1 MDKVNVS
8 LIGVGRMGQFHLN
21 VISQINNINL
31 SGIYDADENHLNEIS
46 QKYNI
51 RKFNNIDEV
60 IDNADAVIIASP
72 TTIHHFEIAKK
83 AVEKGK
89 HVLVEKPMTET
100 YAQALELEE
109 IVKQKNVILQVG
121 HVERFNG
128 AVQELHHIIEKPY
141 LIEARRLAP
150 FTPRITDVG
159 VVFDIMIHD
168 LDIVTSL
175 VKKPIIRFSASGK
188 RIRTKNEDI
197 ASALLEF
204 EDSTIATISAS
215 RVTQEKIRTLAI
227 STEEAYFILDYATQD
242 ITIHRQ
248 AASQSNIKT
257 SVGINYKQESIIER
271 VFIHRDNPLKL
282 EDEHFANCIL
292 GKDKRF
298 VSIEDDVNTIKLT
311 EAILKEIKK
320 TW

>member
-1 MDKVNVS
+1 MEKVNIS

-21 VISQINNINL
+21 VINQINSINL
-31 SGIYDADENHLNEIS
+31 TGIYDTDKKHLNEIS
-46 QKYNI
+46 SKYNLNS
-51 RKFNNIDEV
+51 FGSLEEATDEC
-60 IDNADAVIIASP
+60 DAVIIASP
-72 TTIHHFEIAKK
+72 TKFHFDIAKK
-83 AVEKGK
+83 SVQKGK
-89 HVLVEKPMTET
+89 HVLVEKPMTEN
-100 YAQALELEE
+100 YIQAQELEK
-109 IVKQKNVILQVG
+109 IVKEKNIIFQVG

-128 AVQELHHIIEKPY
+128 AVQELHHIIENPY

-175 VKKPIIRFSASGK
+175 VKKPLIRFSANGK
-188 RIRTKNEDI
+188 RIKTKNEDI

-204 EDSTIATISAS
+204 EGNTIATISAS

-248 AASQSNIKT
+248 AASQSKIKT
-257 SVGINYKQESIIER
+257 SIGINYTQESIIER

-292 GKDKRF
+292 GKDKKL
-298 VSIEDDVNTIKLT
+298 VSIEDDVRTIKLT
-311 EAILKEIKK
+311 ESILNKIKE

>member
-21 VISQINNINL
+21 VISQINSINL
-31 SGIYDADENHLNEIS
+31 KGIYDADENHLNEVS
-46 QKYNI
+46 NKYNI
-51 RKFNNIDEV
+51 NKFNSLDEA
-60 IDNADAVIIASP
+60 IDNSEAVIIASP
-72 TTIHHFEIAKK
+72 TKFHFEIAKK
-83 AVEKGK
+83 ALEKGK

-100 YAQALELEE
+100 YAQAKELQE
-109 IVKQKNVILQVG
+109 IVNKKNLILQVG

-175 VKKPIIRFSASGK
+175 VKKPVIRFSASGK
-188 RIRTKNEDI
+188 RVRTNNEDI

-204 EDSTIATISAS
+204 EDETIATISAS
-215 RVTQEKIRTLAI
+215 RITQEKIRTLAI
-227 STEEAYFILDYATQD
+227 STEDAYFILDYATQD

-248 AASQSNIKT
+248 ASSESKIKT
-257 SVGINYKQESIIER
+257 SIGINYTQESIIER

-298 VSIEDDVNTIKLT
+298 VSVENDVNTIKLT
-311 EAILKEIKK
+311 EDILKKIKE

>member
-1 MDKVNVS
+1 MDKVNIS

-21 VISQINNINL
+21 VVSQINQINL

-46 QKYNI
+46 KKFNI
-51 RKFNNIDEV
+51 RKFNSIDEA

-72 TTIHHFEIAKK
+72 TIYHFEIAKK
-83 AVEKGK
+83 ALEKGK

-100 YAQALELEE
+100 YTQALELEE
-109 IVKQKNVILQVG
+109 IVKQKNVIFQVG

-150 FTPRITDVG
+150 FTPRIADVG

-175 VKKPIIRFSASGK
+175 VKKPVIKFSASGK

-227 STEEAYFILDYATQD
+227 STEEAYFLLDYATQD

-271 VFIHRDNPLKL
+271 VFIHRDN
-282 EDEHFANCIL
+282 
-292 GKDKRF
+292 
-298 VSIEDDVNTIKLT
+298 
-311 EAILKEIKK
+311 
-320 TW
+320 

>member
-1 MDKVNVS
+1 MDKVNIS

-21 VISQINNINL
+21 VISQINHINL

-51 RKFNNIDEV
+51 KKFNSVDEA

-72 TTIHHFEIAKK
+72 TTFHFEIAKK

-175 VKKPIIRFSASGK
+175 VKKPVIRFSASGK

-204 EDSTIATISAS
+204 EDETIATISAS

-227 STEEAYFILDYATQD
+227 STEEAYFLLDYATQD

-257 SVGINYKQESIIER
+257 SIGINYKQESIIER

-311 EAILKEIKK
+311 ESILKEIKK

>member
-1 MDKVNVS
+1 MDKVNIS

-21 VISQINNINL
+21 VINQIDSINL
-31 SGIYDADENHLNEIS
+31 TGIYDADENHLNEVAN
-46 QKYNI
+46 KYNI
-51 RKFNNIDEV
+51 DKFKSLDEA

-72 TTIHHFEIAKK
+72 TKFHFEIAKK
-83 AVEKGK
+83 ALEKGK

-100 YAQALELEE
+100 YAQAKELQE
-109 IVKQKNVILQVG
+109 IVNKKNVILQVG

-175 VKKPIIRFSASGK
+175 VKKPVIRFAASGK
-188 RIRTKNEDI
+188 RVRTNNEDI

-204 EDSTIATISAS
+204 EDETIATISAS
-215 RVTQEKIRTLAI
+215 RITQEKIRTLAI
-227 STEEAYFILDYATQD
+227 STEDAYFILDYATQD

-248 AASQSNIKT
+248 ASSESKIKT
-257 SVGINYKQESIIER
+257 SIGINYTQESIIER

-298 VSIEDDVNTIKLT
+298 VSVENDVNTIKLT
-311 EAILKEIKK
+311 EDILKKIKE

>member
-1 MDKVNVS
+1 MDKVNIS

-21 VISQINNINL
+21 VINQINQINL
-31 SGIYDADENHLNEIS
+31 SGIYDENKNHLDEIS

-51 RKFNNIDEV
+51 KKFNSIDEA
-60 IDNADAVIIASP
+60 IDNADAVIIATP
-72 TTIHHFEIAKK
+72 TIYHFEIAKK

-109 IVKQKNVILQVG
+109 IVKKNNVILQVG

-175 VKKPIIRFSASGK
+175 VKKPIVRFAASGK

-257 SVGINYKQESIIER
+257 SVGINYKL
-271 VFIHRDNPLKL
+271 F
-282 EDEHFANCIL
+282 
-292 GKDKRF
+292 
-298 VSIEDDVNTIKLT
+298 
-311 EAILKEIKK
+311 
-320 TW
+320 

>member
-1 MDKVNVS
+1 MEKVNIS
-8 LIGVGRMGQFHLN
+8 LIGIGRMGQFHLN
-21 VISQINNINL
+21 VINQINSINL
-31 SGIYDADENHLNEIS
+31 SGIYDSDEKHLNEIS
-46 QKYNI
+46 SKYNLNSF
-51 RKFNNIDEV
+51 KSLDEAIDKC
-60 IDNADAVIIASP
+60 DAVIIASP
-72 TTIHHFEIAKK
+72 TKFHFDIAKK
-83 AVEKGK
+83 SIQKGK
-89 HVLVEKPMTET
+89 HVLVEKPMTENFI
-100 YAQALELEE
+100 QAEELETM
-109 IVKQKNVILQVG
+109 VKEKNIIFQVG

-128 AVQELHHIIEKPY
+128 AVQELHHIIENPY

-175 VKKPIIRFSASGK
+175 VKKPLIRFSASGK
-188 RIRTKNEDI
+188 RIKTNNEDI

-204 EDSTIATISAS
+204 EGNTIATISAS
-215 RVTQEKIRTLAI
+215 RVTQEKIRTLSI
-227 STEEAYFILDYATQD
+227 SSEEAHFILDYATQD

-248 AASQSNIKT
+248 AASQSKIKT
-257 SVGINYKQESIIER
+257 SIGINYTQESIIER

-292 GKDKRF
+292 GKDKKL
-298 VSIEDDVNTIKLT
+298 VSIEDDVRTIKLT
-311 EAILKEIKK
+311 EGILNKIKE

>member
-1 MDKVNVS
+1 MDKVNIS
-8 LIGVGRMGQFHLN
+8 IIGVGRMGQFHLN
-21 VISQINNINL
+21 VVSQINHINL

-51 RKFNNIDEV
+51 KKFNSIDEA

-72 TTIHHFEIAKK
+72 TTFHFEIAKK

-175 VKKPIIRFSASGK
+175 VKKPVIKFSASGK

-204 EDSTIATISAS
+204 EDETIATVSAS
-215 RVTQEKIRTLAI
+215 RVTHEKIRTLAI
-227 STEEAYFILDYATQD
+227 STEEAYFLLDYATQD

-257 SVGINYKQESIIER
+257 SIGINYKQESIIER

-311 EAILKEIKK
+311 ESILKEIKK

>member
-1 MDKVNVS
+1 MDKVNIS

-21 VISQINNINL
+21 VINQINQINL
-31 SGIYDADENHLNEIS
+31 AGIYDANEDHLNELS

-51 RKFNNIDEV
+51 NKFNSIDEA

-72 TTIHHFEIAKK
+72 TIYHFEIAKK

-100 YAQALELEE
+100 YEQALELESL
-109 IVKQKNVILQVG
+109 VKQKNVILQVG

-175 VKKPIIRFSASGK
+175 VKKPIVRFSASGK
-188 RIRTKNEDI
+188 RIRTNNEDI

-204 EDSTIATISAS
+204 EDETIATISAS

-248 AASQSNIKT
+248 ATSQSNIKT

>member
-21 VISQINNINL
+21 VISQINSINL
-31 SGIYDADENHLNEIS
+31 TGIYDADENHLNEVS
-46 QKYNI
+46 NKYSIN
-51 RKFNNIDEV
+51 KFNSLDEA
-60 IDNADAVIIASP
+60 IDNSDAVIVASP
-72 TTIHHFEIAKK
+72 TKYHFEIAKK
-83 AVEKGK
+83 ALEKGK

-100 YAQALELEE
+100 YAQAKELQE
-109 IVKQKNVILQVG
+109 IVNKKNLILQVG

-175 VKKPIIRFSASGK
+175 VKKPVIRFAASGK
-188 RIRTKNEDI
+188 RVRTNNEDI

-204 EDSTIATISAS
+204 EDETIATISAS
-215 RVTQEKIRTLAI
+215 RITQEKIRTLAI
-227 STEEAYFILDYATQD
+227 STEDAYFILDYATQD

-248 AASQSNIKT
+248 ASSESKIKT
-257 SVGINYKQESIIER
+257 SIGINYTQESIIER

-298 VSIEDDVNTIKLT
+298 VSVENDVNTIKLT
-311 EAILKEIKK
+311 EDILKKIKE

>member
-1 MDKVNVS
+1 MEKVNIS
-8 LIGVGRMGQFHLN
+8 LIGIGRMGQFHLN
-21 VISQINNINL
+21 VINQINSINL
-31 SGIYDADENHLNEIS
+31 SGIYDSDEEHLNEIS
-46 QKYNI
+46 SKYNI
-51 RKFNNIDEV
+51 NKFGSLEEAIDKC
-60 IDNADAVIIASP
+60 DAVIIASP
-72 TTIHHFEIAKK
+72 TKFHFDIAKK
-83 AVEKGK
+83 SIQKGK
-89 HVLVEKPMTET
+89 HVLVEKPMTENFI
-100 YAQALELEE
+100 QAEELETM
-109 IVKQKNVILQVG
+109 VKEKNIIFQVG

-128 AVQELHHIIEKPY
+128 AVQELHHIIENPY

-175 VKKPIIRFSASGK
+175 VKKPLIRFSASGK
-188 RIRTKNEDI
+188 RIKTNNEDI

-204 EDSTIATISAS
+204 EGNTIATISAS
-215 RVTQEKIRTLAI
+215 RVTQEKIRTLSI
-227 STEEAYFILDYATQD
+227 SSEEAHFILDYATQD

-248 AASQSNIKT
+248 AASQSKIKT
-257 SVGINYKQESIIER
+257 SIGINYTQESIIER

-292 GKDKRF
+292 GKDKKL
-298 VSIEDDVNTIKLT
+298 VSIEDDVRTIKLT
-311 EAILKEIKK
+311 EGILNKIKE

>member
-1 MDKVNVS
+1 MEKVNIS

-21 VISQINNINL
+21 VINQINSINL
-31 SGIYDADENHLNEIS
+31 TGIYDADEKHLNEIS
-46 QKYNI
+46 GKYNLNS
-51 RKFNNIDEV
+51 FASLDEAIDKC
-60 IDNADAVIIASP
+60 DAVIIASP
-72 TTIHHFEIAKK
+72 TKFHFDIAKK
-83 AVEKGK
+83 SVQKGK
-89 HVLVEKPMTET
+89 HVLVEKPMTEN
-100 YAQALELEE
+100 YIQAEELEA
-109 IVKQKNVILQVG
+109 IVKEKNIIFQVG

-128 AVQELHHIIEKPY
+128 AVQELHHIIENPY

-175 VKKPIIRFSASGK
+175 VKKPLIRFSASGK
-188 RIRTKNEDI
+188 RIKTKNEDI

-204 EDSTIATISAS
+204 EGNTIATISAS

-227 STEEAYFILDYATQD
+227 SSEEAHFILDYATQD

-248 AASQSNIKT
+248 AASQSKIKT
-257 SVGINYKQESIIER
+257 SIGINYTQESIIER

-292 GKDKRF
+292 GKDKKL
-298 VSIEDDVNTIKLT
+298 VAIEDDVRTIKLT
-311 EAILKEIKK
+311 EGILNKIKE

>member
-1 MDKVNVS
+1 MEKVNIS

-21 VISQINNINL
+21 VINQINSINL
-31 SGIYDADENHLNEIS
+31 TGIYDTDKKHLNEIS
-46 QKYNI
+46 SKYNLNS
-51 RKFNNIDEV
+51 FGSLEEATDEC
-60 IDNADAVIIASP
+60 DAVIIASP
-72 TTIHHFEIAKK
+72 TKFHFDIAKK
-83 AVEKGK
+83 SVQKGK
-89 HVLVEKPMTET
+89 HVLVEKPMTEN
-100 YAQALELEE
+100 YIQAQELEK
-109 IVKQKNVILQVG
+109 IVKEKNIIFQVG

-128 AVQELHHIIEKPY
+128 AVQELHHIIENPY

-175 VKKPIIRFSASGK
+175 VKKPLIRFSANGK
-188 RIRTKNEDI
+188 RIKTKNEDI

-204 EDSTIATISAS
+204 EGNTIATISAS

-248 AASQSNIKT
+248 AASQSKIKT
-257 SVGINYKQESIIER
+257 SVGINYTQESIIER

-292 GKDKRF
+292 GKDKKL
-298 VSIEDDVNTIKLT
+298 VSIEDDVRTIKLT
-311 EAILKEIKK
+311 ESILNKIKE

>member
-1 MDKVNVS
+1 MDKVNIS

-21 VISQINNINL
+21 VISQINHINL

-51 RKFNNIDEV
+51 KKFNSIDEA

-72 TTIHHFEIAKK
+72 TTFHFEIAKK

-175 VKKPIIRFSASGK
+175 VKKPVIKFSASGK

-204 EDSTIATISAS
+204 EDETIATVSAS

-227 STEEAYFILDYATQD
+227 STEEAYFLLDYATQY

-257 SVGINYKQESIIER
+257 SIGINYKQESIIER

-311 EAILKEIKK
+311 ESILKEIKK

>member
-1 MDKVNVS
+1 MEKVNIS
-8 LIGVGRMGQFHLN
+8 LIGIGRMGQFHLN
-21 VISQINNINL
+21 VINQINSINL
-31 SGIYDADENHLNEIS
+31 SGIYDSDEKHLNEIS
-46 QKYNI
+46 SKYNI
-51 RKFNNIDEV
+51 NKFGSLDEAIDKC
-60 IDNADAVIIASP
+60 DAVIIASP
-72 TTIHHFEIAKK
+72 TKFHFDIAKK
-83 AVEKGK
+83 SIQKGK
-89 HVLVEKPMTET
+89 HVLVEKPMTENFI
-100 YAQALELEE
+100 QAEELE
-109 IVKQKNVILQVG
+109 IMVKEKNIIFQVG

-128 AVQELHHIIEKPY
+128 AVQELHHIIENPY

-175 VKKPIIRFSASGK
+175 VKKPLMRFSASGK
-188 RIRTKNEDI
+188 RIKTKNEDI

-204 EDSTIATISAS
+204 EGNTIATINAS

-227 STEEAYFILDYATQD
+227 SSEEAHFILDYATQD

-248 AASQSNIKT
+248 AASQSKIKT
-257 SVGINYKQESIIER
+257 SIGINYTQESIIER

-292 GKDKRF
+292 GKDKKL
-298 VSIEDDVNTIKLT
+298 VSIEDDVRTIKLT
-311 EAILKEIKK
+311 EDILNKIKE

>member
-1 MDKVNVS
+1 MDKVNIS
-8 LIGVGRMGQFHLN
+8 IIGVGRMGQFHLN
-21 VISQINNINL
+21 VVSQINHINL

-51 RKFNNIDEV
+51 KKFNSVDEA

-72 TTIHHFEIAKK
+72 TIHHFEIAKK

-175 VKKPIIRFSASGK
+175 VKKTIVRFAASGK

>member
-1 MDKVNVS
+1 MEKVNIS
-8 LIGVGRMGQFHLN
+8 LIGIGRMGQFHLN
-21 VISQINNINL
+21 VINQINSINL
-31 SGIYDADENHLNEIS
+31 SGIYDSDEKHLNEIS
-46 QKYNI
+46 NKYNI
-51 RKFNNIDEV
+51 NKFGSLEEAIDKC
-60 IDNADAVIIASP
+60 DAVIIASP
-72 TTIHHFEIAKK
+72 TKFHFDIAKK
-83 AVEKGK
+83 SIQKCK
-89 HVLVEKPMTET
+89 HVLVEKPMTENFI
-100 YAQALELEE
+100 QAEELETM
-109 IVKQKNVILQVG
+109 VKEKNIIFQVG

-128 AVQELHHIIEKPY
+128 AVQELHHIIENPY

-175 VKKPIIRFSASGK
+175 VKKPLIRFSASGK
-188 RIRTKNEDI
+188 RIKTNNEDI

-204 EDSTIATISAS
+204 EGNTIATISAS

-227 STEEAYFILDYATQD
+227 SSEEAHFILDYATQD

-248 AASQSNIKT
+248 AASQSKIKT
-257 SVGINYKQESIIER
+257 SIGINYTQESIIER

-292 GKDKRF
+292 GKDKKL
-298 VSIEDDVNTIKLT
+298 VSIEDDVRTIKLT
-311 EAILKEIKK
+311 EGILNKIKE

>member
-1 MDKVNVS
+1 MEKVNIS
-8 LIGVGRMGQFHLN
+8 LIGIGRMGQFHLN
-21 VISQINNINL
+21 VINQINSINL
-31 SGIYDADENHLNEIS
+31 SGIYDADEKHLNEIS
-46 QKYNI
+46 NKYNLNSF
-51 RKFNNIDEV
+51 KSLDEAIDRC
-60 IDNADAVIIASP
+60 DAVIIASP
-72 TTIHHFEIAKK
+72 TKFHFDIAKK
-83 AVEKGK
+83 SVQKGK
-89 HVLVEKPMTET
+89 HVLVEKPMTENFI
-100 YAQALELEE
+100 QAEELEA
-109 IVKQKNVILQVG
+109 IVKEKNIIFQVG

-128 AVQELHHIIEKPY
+128 AVQELHHIIENPY

-150 FTPRITDVG
+150 FTTRITDVG

-175 VKKPIIRFSASGK
+175 VKKPLMRFSASGK
-188 RIRTKNEDI
+188 RIKTKNEDI

-204 EDSTIATISAS
+204 EGNTIATINAS

-227 STEEAYFILDYATQD
+227 SSEGAHFILDYATQD

-248 AASQSNIKT
+248 AASQSKIKT
-257 SVGINYKQESIIER
+257 SIGINYTQESIIER

-292 GKDKRF
+292 GKDKKL
-298 VSIEDDVNTIKLT
+298 VSIEDDVRTIKLT
-311 EAILKEIKK
+311 EDILNKIKE

>member
-1 MDKVNVS
+1 MEKVNIS
-8 LIGVGRMGQFHLN
+8 LIGIGRMGQFHLN
-21 VISQINNINL
+21 VINQINSINL
-31 SGIYDADENHLNEIS
+31 SGIYDSDEKHLNEIS
-46 QKYNI
+46 SKYNI
-51 RKFNNIDEV
+51 NKFGSLEEAIDKC
-60 IDNADAVIIASP
+60 DAVIIASP
-72 TTIHHFEIAKK
+72 TKFHFDIAKK
-83 AVEKGK
+83 SIQKGK
-89 HVLVEKPMTET
+89 HVLVEKPMTENFI
-100 YAQALELEE
+100 QAEELETM
-109 IVKQKNVILQVG
+109 VKEKNIIFQVG

-128 AVQELHHIIEKPY
+128 AVQELHHIIENPY

-175 VKKPIIRFSASGK
+175 VKKHLIRFSASGK
-188 RIRTKNEDI
+188 RIKTNNEDI

-204 EDSTIATISAS
+204 EGNTIATISAS
-215 RVTQEKIRTLAI
+215 RVTQEKIRTLSI
-227 STEEAYFILDYATQD
+227 SSEEAHFILDYATQD

-248 AASQSNIKT
+248 AASQSKIKT
-257 SVGINYKQESIIER
+257 SIGINYTQESIIER

-292 GKDKRF
+292 GKDKKL
-298 VSIEDDVNTIKLT
+298 VSIEDDVRTIKLT
-311 EAILKEIKK
+311 EDILNKIKE

>member
-1 MDKVNVS
+1 MDKVNIS

-21 VISQINNINL
+21 VISQINSINL
-31 SGIYDADENHLNEIS
+31 TGIYDADENHLNEVS
-46 QKYNI
+46 NKYNI
-51 RKFNNIDEV
+51 NKFNSLDDAV
-60 IDNADAVIIASP
+60 DNSDAVIIASP
-72 TTIHHFEIAKK
+72 TKYHFEIAKK
-83 AVEKGK
+83 ALEKGR

-100 YAQALELEE
+100 YIQAKELQE
-109 IVKQKNVILQVG
+109 IVNKKNLILQVG

-128 AVQELHHIIEKPY
+128 AVHELHHIIEKPY

-175 VKKPIIRFSASGK
+175 VKKPVIRFSASGK
-188 RIRTKNEDI
+188 RVRTNNEDI

-204 EDSTIATISAS
+204 EDETIATISAS
-215 RVTQEKIRTLAI
+215 RITQEKIRTLAI
-227 STEEAYFILDYATQD
+227 STEDAYFILDYATQD

-248 AASQSNIKT
+248 ASSESKIKT
-257 SVGINYKQESIIER
+257 SIGINYTQESIIES

-282 EDEHFANCIL
+282 ADEHFANCIL

-298 VSIEDDVNTIKLT
+298 VSVENDVNTIKLT
-311 EAILKEIKK
+311 EDILKKIKE

>member
-1 MDKVNVS
+1 MEKVNIS
-8 LIGVGRMGQFHLN
+8 LIGIGRMGQFHLN
-21 VISQINNINL
+21 VINQINSINL
-31 SGIYDADENHLNEIS
+31 SGIYDSDEKHLNEIS
-46 QKYNI
+46 SKYNI
-51 RKFNNIDEV
+51 NKFVSLEEAIDKC
-60 IDNADAVIIASP
+60 DAVIIASP
-72 TTIHHFEIAKK
+72 TKFHFDIAKK
-83 AVEKGK
+83 SIQKGK
-89 HVLVEKPMTET
+89 HVLVEKPMTENFI
-100 YAQALELEE
+100 QAEELETM
-109 IVKQKNVILQVG
+109 VKEKNIIFQVG

-128 AVQELHHIIEKPY
+128 AVQELHHIIENPY

-175 VKKPIIRFSASGK
+175 VKKPLIRFSASGK
-188 RIRTKNEDI
+188 RIKTNNEDI

-204 EDSTIATISAS
+204 EGNTIATINAS

-227 STEEAYFILDYATQD
+227 SSEEAHFILDYATQD

-248 AASQSNIKT
+248 AASQSKIKT
-257 SVGINYKQESIIER
+257 SIGINYTQESIIER

-292 GKDKRF
+292 GKDKKL
-298 VSIEDDVNTIKLT
+298 VSIEDDVRTIKLT
-311 EAILKEIKK
+311 EDILNKIKE

>member
-1 MDKVNVS
+1 MDKVNIS

-21 VISQINNINL
+21 VVSQINHINL
-31 SGIYDADENHLNEIS
+31 AGIYDADENHLNEIS

-51 RKFNNIDEV
+51 RKFNSVDEA

-72 TTIHHFEIAKK
+72 TIYHFEIAKK

-109 IVKQKNVILQVG
+109 IVNKKNVILQVG

-175 VKKPIIRFSASGK
+175 VKKPIVRFSASGK
-188 RIRTKNEDI
+188 RIRTNNEDI

-311 EAILKEIKK
+311 ESILKEIKK

>member
-1 MDKVNVS
+1 MEKVNIS
-8 LIGVGRMGQFHLN
+8 LIGIGRMGQFHLN
-21 VISQINNINL
+21 VINQINSINL
-31 SGIYDADENHLNEIS
+31 SGIYDSDEKHLDEIS
-46 QKYNI
+46 SKYNI
-51 RKFNNIDEV
+51 NKFVSLEEAIDKC
-60 IDNADAVIIASP
+60 DAVIIASP
-72 TTIHHFEIAKK
+72 TKFHFDIAKK
-83 AVEKGK
+83 SIQKGK
-89 HVLVEKPMTET
+89 HVLVEKPMTENFI
-100 YAQALELEE
+100 QAEELETM
-109 IVKQKNVILQVG
+109 VKEKNIIFQVG

-128 AVQELHHIIEKPY
+128 AVQELHHIIENPY

-175 VKKPIIRFSASGK
+175 VKKPLIRFSASGK
-188 RIRTKNEDI
+188 RIKTKNEDI

-204 EDSTIATISAS
+204 EGNTIATISAS
-215 RVTQEKIRTLAI
+215 RVTQEKIRTLSI
-227 STEEAYFILDYATQD
+227 SSEEAHFILDYATQD

-248 AASQSNIKT
+248 AASQSKIKT
-257 SVGINYKQESIIER
+257 SIGINYTQESIIER

-292 GKDKRF
+292 GKDKKL
-298 VSIEDDVNTIKLT
+298 VSIEDDVRTIKLT
-311 EAILKEIKK
+311 EGILNKIKE

>member
-1 MDKVNVS
+1 MEKVNIS
-8 LIGVGRMGQFHLN
+8 LIGIGRMGQFHLN
-21 VISQINNINL
+21 VINQINSINL
-31 SGIYDADENHLNEIS
+31 SGIYDADEKHLNEIS
-46 QKYNI
+46 NKYNLNSF
-51 RKFNNIDEV
+51 KSLDEAIDICE
-60 IDNADAVIIASP
+60 AVIIASP
-72 TTIHHFEIAKK
+72 TKFHFDIAKK
-83 AVEKGK
+83 SVQKGK
-89 HVLVEKPMTET
+89 HVLVEKPMTENFI
-100 YAQALELEE
+100 QAEELEA
-109 IVKQKNVILQVG
+109 IVKEKNIIFQVG

-128 AVQELHHIIEKPY
+128 AVQELHHIIENPY

-175 VKKPIIRFSASGK
+175 VKKPLMRFSASGK
-188 RIRTKNEDI
+188 RIKTNNEDI

-204 EDSTIATISAS
+204 EGNTIATINAS

-227 STEEAYFILDYATQD
+227 SSEGAHFILDYATQD

-248 AASQSNIKT
+248 AASQSKIKT
-257 SVGINYKQESIIER
+257 SIGINYTQESIIER

-292 GKDKRF
+292 GKDKKL
-298 VSIEDDVNTIKLT
+298 VSIEDDVRTIKLT
-311 EAILKEIKK
+311 EDILNKIKE

>member
-1 MDKVNVS
+1 MDKVNIS
-8 LIGVGRMGQFHLN
+8 IIGVGRMGQFHLN
-21 VISQINNINL
+21 VVHQINNINL

-46 QKYNI
+46 QKHNI
-51 RKFNNIDEV
+51 RKFNSLDEA

-72 TTIHHFEIAKK
+72 TMYHFEIAKK

>member
-1 MDKVNVS
+1 MDKVNIS

-21 VISQINNINL
+21 VISQINQINL
-31 SGIYDADENHLNEIS
+31 SGIYDTDENHLNEIS
-46 QKYNI
+46 KKYNI
-51 RKFNNIDEV
+51 NKFNTLDEA

-72 TTIHHFEIAKK
+72 TIHHFEIAKK

-109 IVKQKNVILQVG
+109 LVKQKNVILQVG

-175 VKKPIIRFSASGK
+175 VKKPIVRFSASGK
-188 RIRTKNEDI
+188 RIRTNNEDM

-204 EDSTIATISAS
+204 EDSTIATVSAS

-242 ITIHRQ
+242 ITIHRH

-292 GKDKRF
+292 GKAKIF

-311 EAILKEIKK
+311 ESILKEIKK

>member
-1 MDKVNVS
+1 MDKVNIS
-8 LIGVGRMGQFHLN
+8 IIGVGRMGQFHLN
-21 VISQINNINL
+21 VVSQINQINL

-46 QKYNI
+46 QKHNI
-51 RKFNNIDEV
+51 RKFNSLDEA
-60 IDNADAVIIASP
+60 IDNSDAVIIASP
-72 TTIHHFEIAKK
+72 TMYHFEIAKK

-175 VKKPIIRFSASGK
+175 VKKPIVRFSASGK
-188 RIRTKNEDI
+188 RIRTNNEDI

>member
-1 MDKVNVS
+1 MDKVNIS

-21 VISQINNINL
+21 VVSQINQINL

-46 QKYNI
+46 QKHNI
-51 RKFNNIDEV
+51 RKFNSLDEA

-72 TTIHHFEIAKK
+72 TMYHFEIAKK

-100 YAQALELEE
+100 YTQALELEE

-175 VKKPIIRFSASGK
+175 VKKPIVRFSASGK
-188 RIRTKNEDI
+188 RIRTNNEDI

-215 RVTQEKIRTLAI
+215 RVTQEKIRTL
-227 STEEAYFILDYATQD
+227 
-242 ITIHRQ
+242 
-248 AASQSNIKT
+248 SNSGKNKNFSYQYRGSIFYIRLCH
-257 SVGINYKQESIIER
+257 SRYNY
-271 VFIHRDNPLKL
+271 
-282 EDEHFANCIL
+282 
-292 GKDKRF
+292 
-298 VSIEDDVNTIKLT
+298 T
-311 EAILKEIKK
+311 
-320 TW
+320 

>member
-1 MDKVNVS
+1 MDKVSVS

-21 VISQINNINL
+21 VISQINQIDL

-51 RKFNNIDEV
+51 RKFQSIDEA

-72 TTIHHFEIAKK
+72 TIYHFEIAKK

-100 YAQALELEE
+100 YAQAVELEE
-109 IVKQKNVILQVG
+109 IVKKKNVILQVG

-175 VKKPIIRFSASGK
+175 VKKPVIKFSASGK

-204 EDSTIATISAS
+204 EDETIATISAS

-227 STEEAYFILDYATQD
+227 STKEAYFLLDYATQD

-257 SVGINYKQESIIER
+257 SIGINYKQESIIER

>member
-1 MDKVNVS
+1 MEKINIS
-8 LIGVGRMGQFHLN
+8 IIGVGRMGQFHLN
-21 VISQINNINL
+21 VINQINSINL
-31 SGIYDADENHLNEIS
+31 SGIYDADEKHLNEIS
-46 QKYNI
+46 NKYNLNSF
-51 RKFNNIDEV
+51 KSLDEAIDRCE
-60 IDNADAVIIASP
+60 AVIIASP
-72 TTIHHFEIAKK
+72 TKFHFDIAKK
-83 AVEKGK
+83 SVQKGK
-89 HVLVEKPMTET
+89 HVLVEKPMTENFI
-100 YAQALELEE
+100 QAEELEA
-109 IVKQKNVILQVG
+109 IVKEKNIIFQVG

-128 AVQELHHIIEKPY
+128 AVQELHHIIENPY

-175 VKKPIIRFSASGK
+175 VKKPLMRFSASGK
-188 RIRTKNEDI
+188 RIKTKNEDI

-204 EDSTIATISAS
+204 EGNTIATINAS

-227 STEEAYFILDYATQD
+227 SSEEAHCILDYATQD

-248 AASQSNIKT
+248 AASQSKIKT
-257 SVGINYKQESIIER
+257 SIGINYTQESIIER

-292 GKDKRF
+292 GKDKKL
-298 VSIEDDVNTIKLT
+298 VSIEDDVRTIKLT
-311 EAILKEIKK
+311 EDILNKIKE

>member
-1 MDKVNVS
+1 MDKVNIS

-21 VISQINNINL
+21 VINQINQINL
-31 SGIYDADENHLNEIS
+31 AGIYDANEDHLNELS

-51 RKFNNIDEV
+51 NKFNSIDEA

-72 TTIHHFEIAKK
+72 TIYHFEIAKK

-100 YAQALELEE
+100 YEQALELEAL
-109 IVKQKNVILQVG
+109 VKQKNVILQVG

-175 VKKPIIRFSASGK
+175 VKKPIVRFSASGK
-188 RIRTKNEDI
+188 RIRTNNEDI
-197 ASALLEF
+197 ASALLGF
-204 EDSTIATISAS
+204 EDETIATIRAS

-248 AASQSNIKT
+248 ATSQSNIKT

>member
-1 MDKVNVS
+1 MEKVNIS

-21 VISQINNINL
+21 VINQINSINL
-31 SGIYDADENHLNEIS
+31 TGIYDTDKKHLNEIS
-46 QKYNI
+46 SKYNLNS
-51 RKFNNIDEV
+51 FGSLEEATDEC
-60 IDNADAVIIASP
+60 DAVIIASP
-72 TTIHHFEIAKK
+72 TKFHFDIAKK
-83 AVEKGK
+83 SVQKGK
-89 HVLVEKPMTET
+89 HVLVEKPMTEN
-100 YAQALELEE
+100 YIQAQELKK
-109 IVKQKNVILQVG
+109 IVKEKNIIFQVG

-128 AVQELHHIIEKPY
+128 AVQELHHIIENPY

-175 VKKPIIRFSASGK
+175 VKKPLIRFSANGK
-188 RIRTKNEDI
+188 RIKTKNEDI

-204 EDSTIATISAS
+204 EGNTIATISAS

-248 AASQSNIKT
+248 AASQSKIKT
-257 SVGINYKQESIIER
+257 SVGINYTQESIIER

-292 GKDKRF
+292 GKDKKL
-298 VSIEDDVNTIKLT
+298 VSIEDDVRTIKLT
-311 EAILKEIKK
+311 ESILNKIKE

>member
-1 MDKVNVS
+1 MDKVNIS

-21 VISQINNINL
+21 VISQINQINL
-31 SGIYDADENHLNEIS
+31 AGIYDANEDHLNELS

-51 RKFNNIDEV
+51 NKFNSIDEA

-72 TTIHHFEIAKK
+72 TIYHFEIAKK

-100 YAQALELEE
+100 YEQALELEAL
-109 IVKQKNVILQVG
+109 VKQKNVILQVG

-150 FTPRITDVG
+150 FTPRITDIG

-175 VKKPIIRFSASGK
+175 VKKPIVRFSASGK
-188 RIRTKNEDI
+188 RIRTNNEDI

-204 EDSTIATISAS
+204 EDETIATISAS

-248 AASQSNIKT
+248 ATSQSNIKT

>member
-1 MDKVNVS
+1 MDKVNIS

-21 VISQINNINL
+21 VINQIDSINL
-31 SGIYDADENHLNEIS
+31 TGIYDADENHLNEVAN
-46 QKYNI
+46 KYNI
-51 RKFNNIDEV
+51 DKFKSLDEA

-72 TTIHHFEIAKK
+72 TKFHFEIAKK
-83 AVEKGK
+83 ALEKGK

-100 YAQALELEE
+100 YAQAKKLQE
-109 IVKQKNVILQVG
+109 IVNKKNLILQVG

-141 LIEARRLAP
+141 LIEARRLSP

-175 VKKPIIRFSASGK
+175 VKKPVIRFSASGK
-188 RIRTKNEDI
+188 RVRTNNEDI

-204 EDSTIATISAS
+204 EDETIATISAS
-215 RVTQEKIRTLAI
+215 RITQEKIRTLAI
-227 STEEAYFILDYATQD
+227 STQDAYFILDYATQD

-248 AASQSNIKT
+248 ASSESKIKT
-257 SVGINYKQESIIER
+257 SIGINYTQESIIER

-298 VSIEDDVNTIKLT
+298 VSVENDVNTIKLT
-311 EAILKEIKK
+311 EDILKKIKE

>member
-1 MDKVNVS
+1 MEKVNIS
-8 LIGVGRMGQFHLN
+8 LIGIGRMGQFHLN
-21 VISQINNINL
+21 VINQINSINL
-31 SGIYDADENHLNEIS
+31 SGIYDSDEEHLNEIS
-46 QKYNI
+46 SKYNI
-51 RKFNNIDEV
+51 NKFGSLEEAIDKC
-60 IDNADAVIIASP
+60 DAVIIASP
-72 TTIHHFEIAKK
+72 TKFHFDIAKK
-83 AVEKGK
+83 SVQKGK
-89 HVLVEKPMTET
+89 HVLVEKPMTENFI
-100 YAQALELEE
+100 QAEELETM
-109 IVKQKNVILQVG
+109 VKEKNIIFQVG

-128 AVQELHHIIEKPY
+128 AVQELHHIIENPY

-175 VKKPIIRFSASGK
+175 VKKPLIRFSASGK
-188 RIRTKNEDI
+188 RIKTNNEDI

-204 EDSTIATISAS
+204 EGNTIATISAS
-215 RVTQEKIRTLAI
+215 RVTQEKIRTLSI
-227 STEEAYFILDYATQD
+227 SSEEAHFILDYATQD

-248 AASQSNIKT
+248 AASQSKIKT
-257 SVGINYKQESIIER
+257 SIGINYTQESIIER

-292 GKDKRF
+292 GKDKKL
-298 VSIEDDVNTIKLT
+298 VSIEDDVRTIKLT
-311 EAILKEIKK
+311 EGILNKIKE

>member
-72 TTIHHFEIAKK
+72 TIHHFEIAKK

>member
-1 MDKVNVS
+1 MDKVNIS

-21 VISQINNINL
+21 VVSQINHINL
-31 SGIYDADENHLNEIS
+31 AGIYDADENHLNEIS
-46 QKYNI
+46 QKHNI
-51 RKFNNIDEV
+51 RKFNSVDEA

-72 TTIHHFEIAKK
+72 TMYHFEIAKK

-175 VKKPIIRFSASGK
+175 VKKPIVRFSASGK

-311 EAILKEIKK
+311 ESILKEIKK